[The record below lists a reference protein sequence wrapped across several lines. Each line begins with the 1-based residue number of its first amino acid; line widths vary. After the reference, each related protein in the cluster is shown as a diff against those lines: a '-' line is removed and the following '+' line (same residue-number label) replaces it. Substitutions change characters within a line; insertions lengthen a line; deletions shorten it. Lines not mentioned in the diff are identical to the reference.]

1 MQKRILLQ
9 GVVFTILAVILG
21 AFGAHALKSVLTAQ
35 QLESYHTATRYLMYH
50 GLSLMILIAIQQY
63 IKHQLLNIGA
73 HLIFWGTLLF
83 SGSIILLVC
92 RNLLDIEMLKILGP
106 ITPLGGSIL
115 IIGWICILIGILKKK
130 AND

>member
-9 GVVFTILAVILG
+9 GVVFTILAVNLG
-21 AFGAHALKSVLTAQ
+21 AFGAHALKAVLTAQ

>member
-21 AFGAHALKSVLTAQ
+21 AFGAHALKAVLSDQ

-50 GLSLMILIAIQQY
+50 GLALLILIAIQQY

-92 RNLLDIEMLKILGP
+92 RNLFDIEMLKILGP

>member
-21 AFGAHALKSVLTAQ
+21 AFGAHALKAVLTDQ

-50 GLSLMILIAIQQY
+50 GLALLILIAIQQY
-63 IKHQLLNIGA
+63 IKQQLLNIGA

-92 RNLLDIEMLKILGP
+92 RNLLGIDMLKMLGP
-106 ITPLGGSIL
+106 VTPLGGSIL
-115 IIGWICILIGILKKK
+115 IIGWICILIGILKKQ

>member
-1 MQKRILLQ
+1 MI
-9 GVVFTILAVILG
+9 VPFY
-21 AFGAHALKSVLTAQ
+21 
-35 QLESYHTATRYLMYH
+35 ENCEATEH
-50 GLSLMILIAIQQY
+50 VEG
-63 IKHQLLNIGA
+63 
-73 HLIFWGTLLF
+73 
-83 SGSIILLVC
+83 